1 MQLTKDIKKE
11 TPLMKQYRDIKSKYP
26 DSILLF
32 RVGDFYETFHGDAVI
47 SSKVLGIILT
57 KRGAG
62 SNSETKLA
70 GFPYHSLDTYLHK
83 LVKAGYRVAIC
94 EQLENPK
101 LTKKIVK
108 RGVTDLITPGVSLND
123 EILTQKTNNFLC
135 AININK
141 SNYGVSFLDVSTGEF
156 LLSEGDE
163 DYILN
168 LIQNFNP
175 KEILISKEDSL
186 LLKNKNINH
195 DYFFFV
201 EDWFINFDTS
211 LKKIKNH
218 FKVNST
224 KGFGISKDNQGVISA
239 SMILHYLEESHKKDL
254 SHIKKISPINQKSCL
269 VMDRFTISNLEILNS
284 KFSGGKSLIDI
295 VDKTITPMGARLLRR
310 WLCFP
315 SIDVKEINKRY
326 DIVEEFMKSFINDGE
341 FINDFSLIIDLER
354 IVSKIAN
361 SRVNPRELINLK
373 ISLEK
378 IKSIKKRISKS
389 KNNFLNKIST
399 EIINNDSLIKVLSK
413 FLNDEVPVNI
423 SKGGV
428 IRTGV
433 NKDLDK
439 YRELL
444 NNGKSHLNNILNR
457 EINNTQIPSLK
468 INFNNVFGYYLE
480 VRNVHK
486 DKVPES
492 WIRKQTLVNAERY
505 ITDELKEYESKI
517 LNAEENIIQLENKTF
532 LKLINKLIPDIS
544 KIQKNAALIAYLDCL
559 LSFSEIAKINN
570 YNKPIINNTDDFEV
584 YDSRHPVIEHSLE
597 ETKSYIPND
606 IKLDREK
613 QQILMITGPNMS
625 GKSAILRQ
633 TALITILAQ
642 VGSFVPAS
650 KLKMG
655 YIDKIFTR
663 VGASDNISQGEST
676 FMVEMLEAASIVN
689 NISERSL
696 ILLDEIGR
704 GTSTY
709 DGISIA
715 WGITQFLHE
724 NINKPKTLF
733 ATHYHELNMMSESF
747 KRIKNYNVLVKETNS
762 DVIFLRKLVPGGSAH
777 SFGIHVAKMAG
788 MPEKIINISKNV
800 LKKLEK
806 SHKNSSQIEIENE
819 SEMQLSFFSLDDR
832 NFKDFKKQLESL
844 DTDNITPV
852 EALVKLSELKK
863 KITNDD

>member
-1 MQLTKDIKKE
+1 MTKDIKKE

-32 RVGDFYETFHGDAVI
+32 RVGDFYETFHEDAVVA
-47 SSKVLGIILT
+47 SKVLGIILT

-83 LVKAGYRVAIC
+83 LVKAGHRVAIC

-108 RGVTDLITPGVSLND
+108 RGVTDLITPGVALND
-123 EILTQKTNNFLC
+123 EILSQKNNNFL
-135 AININK
+135 AAVNIKK
-141 SNYGVSFLDVSTGEF
+141 SNYGVSFLDISTGEF
-156 LLSEGDE
+156 LLSEGSQE
-163 DYILN
+163 YILN

-175 KEILISKEDSL
+175 KEILISKEDSII
-186 LLKNKNINH
+186 LKNKNINH
-195 DYFFFV
+195 DYFYLV
-201 EDWFINFDTS
+201 EDWFMNFDTA
-211 LKKIKNH
+211 LKKVKTQ

-224 KGFGISKDNQGVISA
+224 KGFGISKDNQGIISA
-239 SMILHYLEESHKKDL
+239 SMILHYLDDSHKKDL
-254 SHIKKISPINQKSCL
+254 SHIKKITPINEKSCL
-269 VMDRFTISNLEILNS
+269 IMDRFTISNLEILNS
-284 KFSGGKSLIDI
+284 KFSGGKSLLETI
-295 VDKTITPMGARLLRR
+295 DKTITSMGGRLLRR

-315 SIDVKEINKRY
+315 SIDIKEINKRY
-326 DIVEEFMKSFINDGE
+326 EIVEELIKSFISNGE
-341 FINDFSLIIDLER
+341 FINDLNSIIDLER
-354 IVSKIAN
+354 VVSKLAN
-361 SRVNPRELINLK
+361 IKVNPRELVNLRL
-373 ISLEK
+373 SLEK
-378 IKSIKKRISKS
+378 VNSIKIHLSKS
-389 KNNFLNKIST
+389 KNKFLKQISS
-399 EIINNDSLIKVLSK
+399 ELINNEPVLKILAK
-413 FLNDEVPVNI
+413 FLNDDVPVNI

-428 IRTGV
+428 IRTGI

-444 NNGKSHLNNILNR
+444 HNGKEYLNKILDR

-480 VRNVHK
+480 VTNVHK
-486 DKVPES
+486 DKVPNS
-492 WIRKQTLVNAERY
+492 WVRKQTLVNAERY
-505 ITDELKEYESKI
+505 ITEELKDYESKI
-517 LNAEENIIQLENKTF
+517 LNAQENIIQLESKEF
-532 LKLINKLIPDIS
+532 LVLINKLIPHTIT
-544 KIQKNAALIAYLDCL
+544 IQKNAYKIAYLDCL
-559 LSFSEIAKINN
+559 LSFSDTATVNN
-570 YNKPIINNTDDFEV
+570 YTKPIINNSNDFEV
-584 YDSRHPVIEHSLE
+584 FDSRHPVIEHSLE

-606 IKLDREK
+606 IKLSQEN

-633 TALITILAQ
+633 IALITILAQ

-650 KLKMG
+650 KLKFG

-689 NISERSL
+689 NLSERSL

-715 WGITQFLHE
+715 WGITQFIHE
-724 NINKPKTLF
+724 NIYRPKTLF
-733 ATHYHELNMMSESF
+733 ATHYHELNMMTDSF
-747 KRIKNYNVLVKETNS
+747 KRIKNFNVQVKETES
-762 DVIFLRKLVPGGSAH
+762 DVIFLRKLIPGGSAH

-788 MPEKIINISKNV
+788 MPDQIINISKNV

-806 SHKNSSQIEIENE
+806 SHQKSSQIEIENE
-819 SEMQLSFFSLDDR
+819 SEMQLSFFSLDDK
-832 NFKDFKKQLESL
+832 NYEDFKKQLKSL

-852 EALVKLSELKK
+852 EALVKLSELKR
-863 KITNDD
+863 KINNDD